1 MSRWR
6 LSRRECLQLGV
17 LAGASL
23 LTGCQRVWR
32 PFVAPPVGSIPRDAA
47 LSEEVRWLHRVTF
60 GATPA
65 ELQRLRQMGR
75 VAYLEQQLHPDEEG
89 EHLLLRWRWR
99 SFEIFGATPA
109 ELGDL
114 PVREVLRQL
123 SQHAILRAVYS
134 RYQLQERMVDFW
146 RDHFNVYA
154 HKGLCA
160 YYLPQYERDV
170 LRPHAL
176 GKFPDLLRAVARS
189 PAMLLYLDNA
199 QNRRGVPN
207 ENYARELLELHT
219 LGVHGGYTQRDVQE
233 VARCFT
239 GWTVEEQFLRPRG
252 TFRFDAAQHD
262 DGQKQVLG
270 QQLPAGGGIDDGERV
285 LEMLA
290 LHPATARGLCRKLCV
305 CFLGHAPG
313 ATVRRLSA
321 VYLDT
326 GGDIAAVL
334 REMLLSEEAEHAP
347 PVFKRPFDYL
357 VSALRA
363 LHALTDGGQPLQEHL
378 DKMGQPL
385 YGWPMPDGYPQGEV
399 AWKST
404 LLARWNFALAL
415 CSNAIRG
422 TWVDLPALV
431 GDRAASEALVEAVF
445 CLPADAPALRRLR
458 ESLHGTFAQQAALIL
473 ASPTFQWR

>member
-1 MSRWR
+1 M
-6 LSRRECLQLGV
+6 QLAL

-23 LTGCQRVWR
+23 LTGCQPVWRRVWT
-32 PFVAPPVGSIPRDAA
+32 PPVTRLPSYEA
-47 LSEEVRWLHRVTF
+47 LPDDVRWLQRVTF

-65 ELQRLRQMGR
+65 ELQRLREMGK
-75 VAYLEQQLHPDEEG
+75 VAYLEQQLHPNEAG
-89 EHLLLRWRWR
+89 EHPLVRWRLR
-99 SFEIFGATPA
+99 SFEIFQARPA

-114 PVREVLRQL
+114 PVREVVRQL

-176 GKFPDLLRAVARS
+176 GRFPDLLKATARS

-239 GWTVEEQFLRPRG
+239 GWTVEERFLRPRG
-252 TFRFDAAQHD
+252 AFRFDPAQHD
-262 DGQKQVLG
+262 DGEKRVLG
-270 QQLPAGGGIDDGERV
+270 RRLPAGGGMEDGERV

-290 LHPATARGLCRKLCV
+290 LHPATARHLCRKLCV
-305 CFLGHAPG
+305 YFLGHAPE
-313 ATVRRLSA
+313 AVVRRLSEA
-321 VYLDT
+321 YLHT
-326 GGDIAAVL
+326 GGEMGAVL
-334 REMLLSEEAEHAP
+334 RELLLSEEVLHAP
-347 PVFKRPFDYL
+347 PAFKRPLDYL
-357 VSALRA
+357 VSSLRA
-363 LHALTDGGQPLQEHL
+363 LQAFTDGNLPLQEHL
-378 DKMGQPL
+378 EKMGQPL
-385 YGWPMPDGYPQGEV
+385 YGWPLPDGYPQGEA
-399 AWKST
+399 AWKGT

-415 CSNAIRG
+415 CANAIRG

-431 GDRAASEALVEAVF
+431 GMRPSREALLEAIF
-445 CLPADAPALRRLR
+445 CLPSDTPALRPLR
-458 ESLHGTFAQQAALIL
+458 ERLHGSLSQQAALLL
-473 ASPTFQWR
+473 ASPQFQWR